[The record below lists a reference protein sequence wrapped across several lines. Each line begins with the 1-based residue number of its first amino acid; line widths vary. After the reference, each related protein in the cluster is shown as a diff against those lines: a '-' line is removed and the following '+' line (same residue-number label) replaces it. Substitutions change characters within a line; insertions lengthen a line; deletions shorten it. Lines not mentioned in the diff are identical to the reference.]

1 MSKNDSSKKYGGENI
16 KYTKTPKVIRAI
28 GAAIVVGT
36 GSALK
41 FMKSENGKKM
51 VANGAKSLGKIIQKL

>member
-1 MSKNDSSKKYGGENI
+1 MSKKDSSKEYGGGNI
-16 KYTKTPKVIRAI
+16 KGTKTPKVIRAM
-28 GAAIVVGT
+28 GAAIVVGA

-41 FMKSENGKKM
+41 FMKSENGKKI